1 MSLEELISIERVELY
16 TMKERIRETYV
27 IANLTLSKLFTE
39 ILRNLE
45 GSIIPLLDLRILL
58 RVLKDVPYTNEME
71 GVHIHES
78 LTICLEH
85 ELYAK
90 SSEWSCK
97 VIASK
102 VEKLRD
108 LILFDY
114 LIDRKTF
121 NIAGSVVTGISIF
134 LGASALIRSMAFNYI
149 SFFLVLHF
157 IIYLIVFVIYIYT
170 YIQIRKVS

>member
-1 MSLEELISIERVELY
+1 
-16 TMKERIRETYV
+16 MKERIRETYV

-71 GVHIHES
+71 GVYIHES

-114 LIDRKTF
+114 LIE
-121 NIAGSVVTGISIF
+121 GSV
-134 LGASALIRSMAFNYI
+134 
-149 SFFLVLHF
+149 
-157 IIYLIVFVIYIYT
+157 IVFCSS
-170 YIQIRKVS
+170 QPEWDLRVSLI